1 MHAAAVPSMAKAA
14 VLVVVITSLIMTQS
28 VIVKGSSNVNYNQD
42 RHDHVEN
49 AAQAHDR
56 TFEQG
61 LIIAKLKVKGYAI
74 NLADKDGWT
83 AGRSDP
89 YMEVV
94 ATDVTGKTEKHT
106 TPVRGGTSHP
116 EWNDYLVFAKRIW
129 EKITV
134 RIMDY
139 DGANRDPDQLC
150 PTQTIYF
157 GSTSYAEFDCNPGKA
172 SIQYAFQV

>member
-1 MHAAAVPSMAKAA
+1 MAKAA
-14 VLVVVITSLIMTQS
+14 VLVVLITSLIMTQS
-28 VIVKGSSNVNYNQD
+28 VIVNGSSNIKD
-42 RHDHVEN
+42 RRNRVEN
-49 AAQAHDR
+49 AAAEDR

-61 LIIAKLKVKGYAI
+61 LIIAKLTVKGYAI

-83 AGRSDP
+83 AGQSDP

-94 ATDVTGKTEKHT
+94 ATDVTGKTEKRT

-116 EWNDYLVFAKRIW
+116 EWNDNLVFTKRIW
-129 EKITV
+129 EKMTV
-134 RIMDY
+134 RILDY

-157 GSTSYAEFDCNPGKA
+157 GSTSYTEFDCNPGKA
-172 SIQYAFQV
+172 TVQYAFQV

>member
-1 MHAAAVPSMAKAA
+1 MAKGV
-14 VLVVVITSLIMTQS
+14 VLVVVITSLITTQS
-28 VIVKGSSNVNYNQD
+28 VTVKGSSNVNYNQD
-42 RHDHVEN
+42 HRDRVEN
-49 AAQAHDR
+49 AAANDR

-61 LIIAKLKVKGYAI
+61 LIRAKLTVKGYAI

-83 AGRSDP
+83 AGQSDP

-94 ATDVTGKTEKHT
+94 ATDVNGFTEKRT

-116 EWNDYLVFAKRIW
+116 EWNDNLVFTERTW
-129 EKITV
+129 EKMTV

-150 PTQTIYF
+150 PTQEIYF

-172 SIQYAFQV
+172 TIQYAFQV